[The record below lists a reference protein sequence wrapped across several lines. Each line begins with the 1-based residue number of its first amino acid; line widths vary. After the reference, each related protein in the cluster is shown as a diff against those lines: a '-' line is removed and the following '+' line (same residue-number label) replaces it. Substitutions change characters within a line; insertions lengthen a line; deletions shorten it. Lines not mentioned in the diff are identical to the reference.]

1 MARYSTGLLPAI
13 CKEDVNLEGASAY
26 PRGTTMDDLT
36 CREAIGL
43 LGDFLEATLASAQLA
58 GIGRHLAGCEP
69 CQAYLATYRR
79 TRDLTA
85 RTGRVE
91 MPPEMR
97 KRLAEFLRRALSSG
111 A

>member
-1 MARYSTGLLPAI
+1 MARHSTGLAHAI
-13 CKEDVNLEGASAY
+13 CEEDVNLEGASAY

-36 CREAIGL
+36 CQEAIGL
-43 LGDFLEATLASAQLA
+43 LGDFLGAALTPAQVARLD
-58 GIGRHLAGCEP
+58 RHLAGCEP

-79 TRDLTA
+79 IRELTA
-85 RTGRVE
+85 RTERVE

-97 KRLAEFLRRALSSG
+97 KRLAEFLQRALSSG